1 MKRFLASI
9 LIASSALSLTP
20 PAKAQWV
27 VYDPANHISSI
38 LQLIEAVEGVIN
50 QIVQLANEVKM
61 LESMAKD
68 LESLPQSIAQDILDR
83 LARIEDLTQQA
94 NGIGYQIKEIE
105 RQYEDLYPEDQ
116 ATQPPGHDELL
127 SQARARWIQSRSAL
141 EESLKLAA
149 QVVQNTRADTSS
161 LNSLIARS
169 QSAAGNLQAVQAG
182 NQIEGLQT
190 QQLIQMQNLMAG
202 HYRAQVLENSRA
214 LAEAERGRARTKAF
228 LEGDD

>member
-1 MKRFLASI
+1 MKRLLAS
-9 LIASSALSLTP
+9 LIIAASSIAIIP
-20 PAKAQWV
+20 PAKAQFV

-68 LESLPQSIAQDILDR
+68 LESLPTSIADEILDR
-83 LARIEDLTQQA
+83 LLKIEELTNQA
-94 NGIGYQIKEIE
+94 SGIGYKIEEVE
-105 RQYEDLYPEDQ
+105 RQYEELYPEDQ
-116 ATQPPGHDELL
+116 TSTPPEHQVLVE
-127 SQARARWIQSRSAL
+127 QARSRWMQSRSAFA
-141 EESLKLAA
+141 ESLKLTA
-149 QVVQNTRADTSS
+149 QVVQNSRIDTSS

-202 HYRAQVLENSRA
+202 NYRAQVLEDARQ
-214 LAEAERGRARTKAF
+214 LAEAEAGRARTKSF
-228 LEGDD
+228 LEGDK